1 MLLFLLLCEQMTMM
15 MMMNVLILSFVFSL
29 WAVVGAVCSRSVQLS
44 VNCYCLR
51 LLIAG
56 EKNKMKMKNEIKIRI
71 NGRWD

>member
-15 MMMNVLILSFVFSL
+15 MMMNVLILSFFSL